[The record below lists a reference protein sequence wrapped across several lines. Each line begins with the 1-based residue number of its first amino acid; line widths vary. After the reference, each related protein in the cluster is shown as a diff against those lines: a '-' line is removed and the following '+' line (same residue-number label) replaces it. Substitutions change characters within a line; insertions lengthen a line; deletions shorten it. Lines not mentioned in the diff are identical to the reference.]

1 MRGDTVKLYD
11 LLNGVPLTGASI
23 DQNMEITSISYD
35 SRAVEPGA
43 LFAALPGERD
53 DGTTSGRHW
62 TGARRQ
68 CCAPR
73 RPRGTARG

>member
-53 DGTTSGRHW
+53 DGSRHIREALDR
-62 TGARRQ
+62 GAAAVL
-68 CCAPR
+68 CSAP
-73 RPRGTARG
+73 PPWDGP